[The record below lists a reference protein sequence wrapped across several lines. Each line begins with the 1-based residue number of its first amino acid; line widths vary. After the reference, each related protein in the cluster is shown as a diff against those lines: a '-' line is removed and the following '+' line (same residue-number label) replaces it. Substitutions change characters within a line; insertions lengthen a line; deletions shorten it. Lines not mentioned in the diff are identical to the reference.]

1 MELFNTSSSATKH
14 VSSKKRSNRAGEEQN
29 ENNTASDDDQD
40 TNPSNSSSSS
50 SSAGTD
56 SSVKRCRTHMNRHGH
71 EEARTFAELGLCD
84 WLCKSTAAMGFHR
97 PFDIQRACIPA
108 ILAGKDVMGCAET
121 GSGKTAAFA
130 LPILHHLSQ
139 DPYGVFA
146 IVLTPTRY
154 VSSHADT
161 HVCCYPQQIID

>member
-1 MELFNTSSSATKH
+1 MELFHTSSSATKKL
-14 VSSKKRSNRAGEEQN
+14 SSKKRSNEGEEQN
-29 ENNTASDDDQD
+29 EDDTASSDHQP
-40 TNPSNSSSSS
+40 NPINSSSSS
-50 SSAGTD
+50 SSSGVD
-56 SSVKRCRTHMNRHGH
+56 SSAKRCRTHPNRHGH

-154 VSSHADT
+154 VHYCNVY
-161 HVCCYPQQIID
+161 HVYSQACVANSN